1 MQVLNLKILDTT
13 NYPNTLDPL
22 AVYAADDPLTCS
34 EIMAIKS
41 QRDEQML
48 SLELMFFTYPG
59 SQSCCPLQKSK

>member
-1 MQVLNLKILDTT
+1 MQVLNLNILDTT

-22 AVYAADDPLTCS
+22 AFYAADDPLTCS
-34 EIMAIKS
+34 EIMAIGS

-48 SLELMFFTYPG
+48 ILEIMFFTYPG